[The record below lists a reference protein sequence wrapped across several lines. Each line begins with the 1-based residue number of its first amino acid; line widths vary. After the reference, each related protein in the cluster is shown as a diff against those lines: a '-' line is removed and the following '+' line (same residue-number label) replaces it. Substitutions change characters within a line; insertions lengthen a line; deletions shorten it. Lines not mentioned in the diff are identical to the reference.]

1 MNKKIASNKKE
12 HQGMIHT
19 TKKTKWRC
27 DEKWPPFSMTLE
39 STIWKQDGD
48 KSRTLSR
55 KDTES
60 VKTSEQSVSG
70 TSTRQ
75 HKRPLGDRGMPGEA
89 LHGRQHN
96 RPLGD
101 REMPGEALRGGKVE
115 AQLGRPARISMAKGQ
130 DS

>member
-1 MNKKIASNKKE
+1 MASLLNV
-12 HQGMIHT
+12 GI
-19 TKKTKWRC
+19 
-27 DEKWPPFSMTLE
+27 MTLE
-39 STIWKQDGD
+39 STVWKQDGD
-48 KSRTLSR
+48 KSRRTLSR

-60 VKTSEQSVSG
+60 VKTSEQNVSG

-89 LHGRQHN
+89 LRGRQHK

-101 REMPGEALRGGKVE
+101 RGMPGEALCGGKVE
-115 AQLGRPARISMAKGQ
+115 AQLGRPARTSMAKGQ